1 MNFRKLTTEISAKS
15 SWIKDFCNFRIA
27 QLLNWWIL
35 ILILKW
41 VTKDNRLLWLVNY
54 DKSWITLYLQGQSIY
69 NNGSVVSPTT
79 IQRQHSADPQSMQRP
94 KSGKVRKTGV
104 TVKDLSRHLQKENII
119 LGNPKTV
126 TDSNGMTFEPNTTLE
141 EIDQYPSESQHSDTS
156 HDHRLDHLDQR
167 SCPSPVETPYDDT
180 SEDDKI
186 LNSEPQDCN
195 IPTLKSSLQRVGSA
209 KLKNIHVHFAE
220 EIRENADQITQNME
234 SENTNSS
241 AVFYVRGNSEVSA
254 DFDSLGKHF
263 KSQNFEYASMDNI
276 EDTIS
281 PGTAFGDELHL
292 ELDHR
297 EVVESDESSSPVS
310 RVAMS
315 PELNSEHETGKG
327 YRKRMM
333 APRGT
338 VKSLLNEEEQMEL
351 QPFDETV
358 GQENEDNGI
367 RENGI
372 EMDTLK
378 SDKDNQIR

>member
-1 MNFRKLTTEISAKS
+1 MDKNFLQFKNCTIAKLVDIDIDLS
-15 SWIKDFCNFRIA
+15 
-27 QLLNWWIL
+27 
-35 ILILKW
+35 ILKW
-41 VTKDNRLLWLVNY
+41 FTKDNKLLWLVTY
-54 DKSWITLYLQGQSIY
+54 EKFCITLYLQGQSIY
-69 NNGSVVSPTT
+69 NNGSAVSPTT

-104 TVKDLSRHLQKENII
+104 TVKDLSHHLQKENII

-141 EIDQYPSESQHSDTS
+141 EIDQYPWESQHSDTS

-186 LNSEPQDCN
+186 LNSELQDCN

-220 EIRENADQITQNME
+220 DIKENADQITQNME

-241 AVFYVRGNSEVSA
+241 AVFYVRGNSEVST
-254 DFDSLGKHF
+254 DFDSLGKQFQSPKF
-263 KSQNFEYASMDNI
+263 KFASIDKI

-281 PGTAFGDELHL
+281 PDTPFGDEFFL
-292 ELDHR
+292 ELDHPD
-297 EVVESDESSSPVS
+297 VVESDQSSSPVS

-315 PELNSEHETGKG
+315 PELNSEHETGTG
-327 YRKRMM
+327 YHRRMM

-338 VKSLLNEEEQMEL
+338 VKSLLNDEEQMEL

-378 SDKDNQIR
+378 SDKDKQI

>member
-1 MNFRKLTTEISAKS
+1 
-15 SWIKDFCNFRIA
+15 
-27 QLLNWWIL
+27 
-35 ILILKW
+35 
-41 VTKDNRLLWLVNY
+41 
-54 DKSWITLYLQGQSIY
+54 
-69 NNGSVVSPTT
+69 
-79 IQRQHSADPQSMQRP
+79 
-94 KSGKVRKTGV
+94 
-104 TVKDLSRHLQKENII
+104 
-119 LGNPKTV
+119 
-126 TDSNGMTFEPNTTLE
+126 MTFEPNTTLE
-141 EIDQYPSESQHSDTS
+141 EIDQYPWESQHSDTS

-195 IPTLKSSLQRVGSA
+195 IPTLKNSPQRVGSA
-209 KLKNIHVHFAE
+209 KLKNIHVHFTE
-220 EIRENADQITQNME
+220 DIRENADQITQNME

-241 AVFYVRGNSEVSA
+241 AVFYVRGNSEVST
-254 DFDSLGKHF
+254 DFDSLGKQFQSPKF
-263 KSQNFEYASMDNI
+263 KFASIDKI

-281 PGTAFGDELHL
+281 PDMAFGDELHL
-292 ELDHR
+292 ELDHP

-315 PELNSEHETGKG
+315 PELNSEHETGKE

-333 APRGT
+333 APRET
-338 VKSLLNEEEQMEL
+338 VKSLLNDEEQMEL

-378 SDKDNQIR
+378 SDKDKYDDYRVQKIEMCC